1 MKLKKYIATYSAYL
15 MLALFVLNVCPKQ
28 FLHNICTNH
37 THSTIQKKSNST
49 AVISNWGIK
58 CVLDNFEVEAPFT
71 PALNTYVLLQI
82 GIYKNFSIKKTQSY
96 CFNSIAVHQLRGP
109 PAIA

>member
-1 MKLKKYIATYSAYL
+1 MKFKKHIATYSAYL
-15 MLALFVLNVCPKQ
+15 MLVLFVLNACPKQ

-37 THSTIQKKSNST
+37 THNAIQKKSNCT
-49 AVISNWGIK
+49 AVVSNGGIK

-71 PALNTYVLLQI
+71 PAQNLYVLLQI
-82 GIYKNFSIKKTQSY
+82 GIYKNVLIKKASSY

-109 PAIA
+109 PAFG